1 LRHKKIGVEGRS
13 EGRALESLPLDSDRL
28 GRGKRMKVTVLAM
41 AKAKEGMEETVRQE
55 LLSLVNPTRSEPG
68 CINYDLHQA
77 DDDKSLFI
85 FYENW
90 KSKED
95 LEKHLGMPYLKAF
108 LEKSGGLLA
117 KPLEVILLEMI
128 SEKKG

>member
-1 LRHKKIGVEGRS
+1 MKNQ
-13 EGRALESLPLDSDRL
+13 
-28 GRGKRMKVTVLAM
+28 KVTVLAM
-41 AKAKEGMEETVRQE
+41 AKAKEGMEETVRKE

-77 DDDKSLFI
+77 HDDKSLFI

-95 LEKHLGMPYLKAF
+95 LDKHLGMPYLKAL
-108 LEKSGGLLA
+108 LEKADSLLA
-117 KPLEVILLEMI
+117 KPIEVTLLEMI
-128 SEKKG
+128 S

>member
-1 LRHKKIGVEGRS
+1 M
-13 EGRALESLPLDSDRL
+13 D
-28 GRGKRMKVTVLAM
+28 GKQVTVLAM
-41 AKAKEGMEETVRQE
+41 AKAKEGMEETVREE

-85 FYENW
+85 FFENW

-95 LEKHLGMPYLKAF
+95 LDKHLGMPYLKVF
-108 LEKSGGLLA
+108 LEKSGDLLA
-117 KPLEVILLEMI
+117 KPIEVTLLEKI
-128 SEKKG
+128 S

>member
-1 LRHKKIGVEGRS
+1 MKKRK
-13 EGRALESLPLDSDRL
+13 L
-28 GRGKRMKVTVLAM
+28 TVLALI
-41 AKAKEGMEETVRQE
+41 KAKEGMEETVRTE

-77 DDDKSLFI
+77 PDDKSLFI

-95 LEKHLGMPYLKAF
+95 LDRHLEMPYLKAF
-108 LEKSGGLLA
+108 LEKAGNILE
-117 KPLEVILLEMI
+117 KPVEITLLEMI
-128 SEKKG
+128 S